1 MTTDPN
7 DHRPPHAPDVGF
19 ISRGSVFALCSCGA
33 LQIVDPAFSMAP
45 RPWLRKLGW
54 SRPLTIL
61 SDPDDGWVCPTCTTP
76 HDARPTANRITVT
89 PETLRRAEALGFEP
103 GEDDVL
109 LWALREVDRLQFAV
123 AEFKQW
129 SQAGPNGCP
138 PYSSSLAGYLRQLDA
153 SFAALRDIEERIRE
167 SRNTAW
173 AERDAARRD
182 LARIVQLCRDA
193 VDHLEIAAI
202 QPDGAIADRLR
213 VEAGERPAGVICG
226 VVVSE
231 RVSGNVITRTLCP
244 LPPGHDGDHAE
255 ALAGGD

>member
-7 DHRPPHAPDVGF
+7 D
-19 ISRGSVFALCSCGA
+19 
-33 LQIVDPAFSMAP
+33 
-45 RPWLRKLGW
+45 
-54 SRPLTIL
+54 T
-61 SDPDDGWVCPTCTTP
+61 
-76 HDARPTANRITVT
+76 RPTAHRLTVT
-89 PETLRRAEALGFEP
+89 PETMRRAEALGFEP
-103 GEDDVL
+103 GDCDVL
-109 LWALREVDRLQFAV
+109 LWALRELDRLQFAV
-123 AEFKQW
+123 SEFQKW

-138 PYSSSLAGYLRQLDA
+138 PYTSFLAGYLRQLDA

-202 QPDGAIADRLR
+202 QPYGALADRLR
-213 VEAGERPAGVICG
+213 AEAGERPASPICG
-226 VVVSE
+226 AVVRE
-231 RVSGNVITRTLCP
+231 RVSGNVITRALCP

-255 ALAGGD
+255 ALAGD